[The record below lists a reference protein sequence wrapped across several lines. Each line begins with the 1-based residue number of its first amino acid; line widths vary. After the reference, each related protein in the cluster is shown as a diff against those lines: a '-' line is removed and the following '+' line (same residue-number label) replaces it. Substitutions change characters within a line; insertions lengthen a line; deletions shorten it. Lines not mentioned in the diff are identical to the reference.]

1 MKKANQIY
9 YRLGD
14 GMKEVLNTL
23 NEKDGCLKITKG
35 QYELITTETLHSN
48 YGSENQILRY
58 DVRIYDTTSKN
69 PTRDLADI
77 GWYSKN
83 PIQIGITKLRWMPTL
98 KEQKGKYISIKDVV
112 KLVRGA
118 EDDYNPVGV
127 SGLIKSYYEW
137 PCVVAYAQTNTI
149 AFMVI
154 KTKTKYAGL
163 RYVNAGWNNNI
174 ERISPEH
181 ALKLMDELV
190 NEKVNHVPLDKEHKT
205 KLIALMI

>member
-1 MKKANQIY
+1 
-9 YRLGD
+9 
-14 GMKEVLNTL
+14 
-23 NEKDGCLKITKG
+23 KG
-35 QYELITTETLHSN
+35 HYELWATEYALSA
-48 YGSENQILRY
+48 GLPRSEEIRWRI
-58 DVRIYDTTSKN
+58 DIYDTLSKT
-69 PTRDLADI
+69 PKRDI
-77 GWYSKN
+77 GGVDGWGVN
-83 PIQIGITKLRWMPTL
+83 PVQTGIDKLRWMPTL
-98 KEQKGKYISIKDVV
+98 KEQKGKYVSIKDVV

-190 NEKVNHVPLDKEHKT
+190 NEKVNHVPLDKEH
-205 KLIALMI
+205 